1 MHNLS
6 ALYCQLLVS
15 PNASSIYTKTHSK
28 KCDIHEFKEIDYHHW
43 LVLFGKQDP
52 ISQTSYLL

>member
-6 ALYCQLLVS
+6 ALYCHLLVN
-15 PNASSIYTKTHSK
+15 PNASSIYTKINNK
-28 KCDIHEFKEIDYHHW
+28 KCDIHEFKEIDYHH
-43 LVLFGKQDP
+43 LLMLFGKQDP